1 MPGITEGSLLKGSPT
16 KPTVIAAVVV
26 VFFGLVGAG
35 CRGGSTAGGSG
46 EGPPGVPNSDVRF
59 STSGPEALAF
69 DKKGNLYVTDC
80 YAARVFVIDPSGKMM
95 LVAGSGPGVYGG
107 GFKGDNGP
115 ASKARLFCPAG
126 IALDEGGDLY
136 VADHGNNRIRKIDRT
151 GLITTFAGS
160 GATGVDAGGFSG
172 DGGPAHKAR
181 LQEPLGL
188 ALDGVG
194 NLYVAD
200 RDNNAIRKIT
210 RDGVIATVA
219 GKQGSTLGFSGDGGP
234 ATRATLSKPEG
245 VAPGRDGTIYF
256 SDSANGRVR
265 KVDRNGVVTTI
276 AGTGLFVAIPDG
288 GPATKTSLIDPG
300 GLAVDPKGNVYVSG
314 DHRVRRIDRTGTMTT
329 VAGTGEGGY
338 SGDGGPATKAKLNT
352 PAGLALDERGNL
364 YIADGDNHRVRKV
377 DTNGVITTFAG

>member
-1 MPGITEGSLLKGSPT
+1 M
-16 KPTVIAAVVV
+16 
-26 VFFGLVGAG
+26 
-35 CRGGSTAGGSG
+35 
-46 EGPPGVPNSDVRF
+46 RF

-69 DKKGNLYVTDC
+69 DKKGNPYVTDC
-80 YAARVFVIDPSGKMM
+80 YAARVFVIDLSGKMM
-95 LVAGSGPGVYGG
+95 LVAGSGPGVHGG
-107 GFKGDNGP
+107 GGRGDNGP
-115 ASKARLFCPAG
+115 ATKARLFCPAG

-136 VADHGNNRIRKIDRT
+136 VADHGNNRIGKIDRT

-172 DGGPAHKAR
+172 DGGPAHNAR

-188 ALDGVG
+188 ALDGEG
-194 NLYVAD
+194 NLFVAD

-210 RDGVIATVA
+210 RDGVIVTVA
-219 GKQGSTLGFSGDGGP
+219 GKEGRRLASLETAAPLRGNAQQTRGRCPRPRRQHLLLRLSERPRPQGRQERS
-234 ATRATLSKPEG
+234 
-245 VAPGRDGTIYF
+245 RD
-256 SDSANGRVR
+256 
-265 KVDRNGVVTTI
+265 TI

-300 GLAVDPKGNVYVSG
+300 GLAVDAKGNVYVSG
-314 DHRVRRIDRTGTMTT
+314 DHRVRRIDRAGTMTT

-338 SGDGGPATKAKLNT
+338 SGDGGTATKAELNT

-377 DTNGVITTFAG
+377 DTNGVITTFPDDPAGADTTSRIRRGYRRMRELLSPESLEGNLPR

>member
-1 MPGITEGSLLKGSPT
+1 MVASVTATLRTYRWMAFAGLLVGL
-16 KPTVIAAVVV
+16 
-26 VFFGLVGAG
+26 FGAIGAG
-35 CRGGSTAGGSG
+35 CRGGSAEGESG

-107 GFKGDNGP
+107 GYKGDNGP
-115 ASKARLFCPAG
+115 ATKAQLFCPAG
-126 IALDEGGDLY
+126 IALDEDGDLY

-172 DGGPAHKAR
+172 DGGPAHNAR

-188 ALDGVG
+188 ALDGEG
-194 NLYVAD
+194 NLFVAD

-210 RDGVIATVA
+210 QDGVIVTVA
-219 GKQGSTLGFSGDGGP
+219 GKGSTFGFSGDGGP
-234 ATRATLSKPEG
+234 ATRATLSTPEG
-245 VAPGRDGTIYF
+245 VAPGRDGNIYF
-256 SDSANGRVR
+256 SDSANGRIR
-265 KVDRNGVVTTI
+265 KVDSNGVVTTI

-300 GLAVDPKGNVYVSG
+300 GLAVDAKGNIYVSG
-314 DHRVRRIDRTGTMTT
+314 DHRVRRIDPAGTMTT
-329 VAGTGEGGY
+329 IAGTGEGGY
-338 SGDGGPATKAKLNT
+338 SGDGGPATKAELNT